1 MFIDWLLQ
9 EVPQD
14 LLAKLEI
21 YTFGNAANHFNNP
34 HLHLLSQHAALS
46 NPAAIYTTKT
56 TIRVHYHD
64 LIDTSNGVSQT
75 NVSKSSRQES
85 PAGKTIRYIE
95 HYANTSDFVALWGV
109 LHYVRFPNLAHIAP
123 RFMGRV
129 FEHNSEGHQFNQ
141 HYMDNMFPLQKSA
154 TKNGGIGNSGFE
166 GAADESLFM
175 DGVIE
180 WDRGGQG
187 QRDEREGVEM
197 SYLIAKGELFQKDD
211 QEKTMISDMS
221 PTSSTPRMNALKSQI
236 DNDRSFTGGSHV
248 VDSLQQ
254 DKFQFR
260 VKDLSRLWG
269 YRNGRSPKIDEVD
282 VGIARMATI

>member
-1 MFIDWLLQ
+1 MIIDWLLQ

-21 YTFGNAANHFNNP
+21 YTFGNSANHFNNP

-46 NPAAIYTTKT
+46 NPAAIHTTKT
-56 TIRVHYHD
+56 TTQVHYHD
-64 LIDTSNGVSQT
+64 PICDTGNGVPQT
-75 NVSKSSRQES
+75 NVSKSSRQAS

-95 HYANTSDFVALWGV
+95 HYANTADFVALWGV
-109 LHYVRFPNLAHIAP
+109 LHYIRIANLAPIAP

-129 FEHNSEGHQFNQ
+129 FEHSGEGHQFNQ

-166 GAADESLFM
+166 GAADESAFM

-180 WDRGGQG
+180 WDRGGQE
-187 QRDEREGVEM
+187 QKDEREGGEM
-197 SYLIAKGELFQKDD
+197 SYLIAKGELFRKDD
-211 QEKTMISDMS
+211 EEETLIADMS
-221 PTSSTPRMNALKSQI
+221 PTSSNPMMNALKSKYE
-236 DNDRSFTGGSHV
+236 NDSQGG
-248 VDSLQQ
+248 DSLEQ
-254 DKFQFR
+254 DKFKFR
-260 VKDLSRLWG
+260 VKDLSRLWE